1 MTENQQS
8 RDSQLDPVRET
19 FEEFGRADP
28 MYAALTRSECRG
40 GKWDA
45 AEFFANGRAEIAS
58 VMAYMDGLGVPLA
71 RGRALDFGCGIGRL
85 TQALAGHFQEV
96 VGVDIA
102 SSMVEAARAHNQH
115 GDRVRYLHNTRS
127 DLHLLESSSFDFVYS
142 NKVLQHIPPEAQS
155 AYIKE
160 FVRVLR
166 PNGLA
171 IFQTRN
177 GPRIRPG
184 TPRAWLYTLN
194 RRYIRR
200 LTQRVKGRAPYEMHY
215 IAQSTVEELVG
226 EAGGRVVDIVDLS
239 QGKPRRSLRY
249 SVRR

>member
-45 AEFFANGRAEIAS
+45 AEFFANGRGEIAS
-58 VMAYMDGLGVPLA
+58 VMTYVDQLGVPLA
-71 RGRALDFGCGIGRL
+71 RERALDFGCGIGRL
-85 TQALAGHFQEV
+85 TQALAGYFQEV

-127 DLHLLESSSFDFVYS
+127 DLQLLESSSFDFVYS
-142 NKVLQHIPPEAQS
+142 NKVLQHIPPQAQA

-160 FVRVLR
+160 FVRLLR

-184 TPRAWLYTLN
+184 TARAWLYTLN

-200 LTQRVKGRAPYEMHY
+200 LTQRIKGRAPYEMHY
-215 IAQSTVEELVG
+215 IAQSTVQELVAD
-226 EAGGRVVDIVDLS
+226 AGGRVVDITDLS
-239 QGKPRRSLRY
+239 QGKPGRSLRY
-249 SVRR
+249 CVTR